1 LRRFKILTLGCK
13 VNTYEAEAIKL
24 ALLNR
29 GYKLAD
35 KDVDVVII
43 NTCAVTHTSEKKSR
57 QLIRRMIRLHNRAI
71 VAIMG
76 CYSQI
81 EANTI
86 AEIDGVNIVIGTVD
100 RLKIVDLIEQYILTK
115 KSIVLIND
123 LPQSINYEP
132 MKVTHYTDKT
142 RAFVKIQD
150 GCNNYCSFCI
160 IPYARGNQ
168 RSRNK
173 VAILEEIKQLI
184 GNGYKE
190 IVLTGINTSGY
201 GLDLVNYRFTDLITE
216 ILDANPDLFRLRIS
230 SIEIS
235 EITDRLLNLIATN
248 KIMANHL
255 HIPLQSGS
263 DAILIK
269 MNRKYTSDEY
279 EKKVQQIS
287 KLIPNIAITTDV
299 IVGFPNESEAEFL
312 KTYHLAKRLGFAKIH
327 VFPYSPR
334 IGTVAYNL
342 IDDVPASIKKQRVNR
357 LIELSNILE
366 NKYTSRFIGQQLD
379 IIVEHHDDDKDVY
392 IGHTSNYLKGFVNK
406 KDVKVGDVVK
416 IIYQQ

>member
-150 GCNNYCSFCI
+150 VCNNYCSFCI

>member
-342 IDDVPASIKKQRVNR
+342 IDDVPASTKKQRVNR

-366 NKYTSRFIGQQLD
+366 NKYASRFIGQQLD

-406 KDVKVGDVVK
+406 KDLKIGDVVK

>member
-342 IDDVPASIKKQRVNR
+342 IDDVPASTKKQRVNR

-366 NKYTSRFIGQQLD
+366 NKYASRFIGQQLD